1 VFFHENA
8 GNIGLR
14 MDWFEQMYKR
24 LKVNIVCVAYRGYSK
39 SEGEPGQE
47 GIMKDV
53 DVVINFCKSEP
64 MINQSKVFVFG
75 RSLGGAVAIHT
86 LRQLF
91 DRSENY
97 FKGAVIENTFTS
109 ISKMAESV
117 FPVFALIPWIKERM
131 LRLKWE
137 SEKQVGPLHTP
148 MFFISGDQ
156 DNFVPTQQT
165 HDLFNKAVRS
175 NWKELWIVPG
185 GNHNNTF

>member
-1 VFFHENA
+1 MFFHENA

-24 LKVNIVCVAYRGYSK
+24 LKVNIVCVAYRGYSR

-53 DVVINFCKSEP
+53 DVVMNFCKSEP

-86 LRQLF
+86 LRQLL
-91 DRSENY
+91 DRGEHY

-117 FPVFALIPWIKERM
+117 FPAFALIPWIKERM

-156 DNFVPTQQT
+156 DTFVPTQQT